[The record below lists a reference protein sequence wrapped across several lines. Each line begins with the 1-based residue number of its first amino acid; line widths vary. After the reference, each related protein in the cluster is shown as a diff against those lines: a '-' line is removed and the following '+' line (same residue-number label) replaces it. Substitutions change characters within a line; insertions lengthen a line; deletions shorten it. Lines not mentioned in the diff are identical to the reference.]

1 MNEMLCVFCFSDRV
15 LHQVMHSSLT
25 LLSILV
31 MASLGK
37 KRIDNSGQDAQVVK
51 VPKLTLLTGVLVLL
65 ALIVF
70 VYFHVGDA
78 ERFVHLAEQ
87 AEPLWLILVIVLQVN
102 TYVCVGMVWNRI
114 MRSSGYKISLRE
126 MTRLSVEKL
135 SIDQLIPAMGI
146 SGNIAVFQ
154 AMNRLGV
161 PRTIALEAILV
172 NLLARYIAYAGVAV
186 IAVLALVYFHDITP
200 VLLSL
205 VGLFSFILVLVPM
218 VIIWLLAHQGRVLP
232 AWMKKIKP
240 LVSLHDMIA
249 EVDARRIYSMRLLLY
264 ATVFNLC
271 VFLLDS
277 ASLWAVLQSIG
288 IDTMYLTDFIAVVMA
303 YMAATLS
310 LLPGGIGGF
319 EAGCVAILTKL
330 GVPMEAALTGTV
342 LLRGFTLW
350 LPLIPGL
357 IFARRDVI
365 MKV

>member
-1 MNEMLCVFCFSDRV
+1 MNCYASDFKVNSAFAELER
-15 LHQVMHSSLT
+15 SALT
-25 LLSILV
+25 LSGIFG
-31 MASLGK
+31 MAVYSSK
-37 KRIDNSGQDAQVVK
+37 TSDQSAPDAQVVK
-51 VPKLTLLTGVLVLL
+51 VPKITLITGVLVLI
-65 ALIVF
+65 ALIIF

-78 ERFVHLAEQ
+78 KRFVQLAEQ
-87 AEPLWLILVIVLQVN
+87 AEPKWLILIVGLQVS
-102 TYVCVGMVWNRI
+102 TYVCVGLVWNRI

-135 SIDQLIPAMGI
+135 SIDQLIPAVGI

-154 AMNRLGV
+154 AMKRLGV
-161 PRTIALEAILV
+161 PRALALEAILV
-172 NLLARYIAYAGVAV
+172 NLLARYVAYAVVAV

-200 VLLSL
+200 VLLYL
-205 VGLFSFILVLVPM
+205 VGLFSFILVLVPL
-218 VIIWLLAHQGRVLP
+218 VIIWLLAHQGRDLP

-249 EVDARRIYSMRLLLY
+249 EVDARRIYSVRLLLY
-264 ATVFNLC
+264 ATVFNLF

-277 ASLWAVLQSIG
+277 ATLWAVLQSIG
-288 IDTMYLTDFIAVVMA
+288 ISTAYLNAFIAVVMA

-319 EAGCVAILTKL
+319 EAGCVAMLTKL
-330 GVPMEAALTGTV
+330 GVPLEAALTGTV